1 MYVLFFLIIVFV
13 IAILGV
19 GVITYVFVKGMATLF
34 KAFRISSLP
43 HSVSKSLKEARSY
56 GRSITQLARQY
67 PPSPMRDRLNLT
79 VQPVDKWLASLNK
92 LERGLEDLYR
102 QRNLNREIRRATFDI
117 DVLRRQLLTASDR
130 EAAYLRKLLQ
140 SKKQH
145 LAALKELQAFQTQ
158 AELKIHQ
165 IASDLGTTH
174 AEMLLIVA
182 RGDFN
187 EKRLHRLDENLQEH
201 LSSMRDILAVMD
213 EMEYSRAAGY

>member
-1 MYVLFFLIIVFV
+1 MFIFLMIIFV
-13 IAILGV
+13 IAVLGV
-19 GVITYVFVKGMATLF
+19 GVIAYVLVKGMATLV

-43 HSVSKSLKEARSY
+43 RSVSKSLQEARRY
-56 GRSITQLARQY
+56 GRSITQVARQC
-67 PPSPMRDRLNLT
+67 PPGPMRDRLNLT
-79 VQPVDKWLASLNK
+79 VQPVDKWLASLTK
-92 LERGLEDLYR
+92 LEQGLEKLYR
-102 QRNLNREIRRATFDI
+102 QRNLTREIRRATFDI

-130 EAAYLRKLLQ
+130 EAASLRKLLQ

-145 LAALKELQAFQTQ
+145 LAALKDLQAFQTQ

-187 EKRLHRLDENLQEH
+187 EKRLHRLDESLQDH